1 VEKLKCFLQNIINKL
16 KIIKRITKITKMT
29 KMTKFIKTVSKSLI
43 KTHVINNGN
52 NINKYF
58 TTIPPLKPKK
68 YVIPISTQKK
78 YKYDYYYTI
87 DYRLGEIMNA
97 YTQTKDH
104 NWSKDPTKFEPFNPN
119 FINDIREKLN
129 AEVELS
135 QCQIDEVNN
144 VYYAFYQKGLFK

>member
-1 VEKLKCFLQNIINKL
+1 MKKLKCFLPNIIKQL
-16 KIIKRITKITKMT
+16 KILKRISKMTKMS
-29 KMTKFIKTVSKSLI
+29 KMTKFISKSI
-43 KTHVINNGN
+43 RKIQVINNGN

-58 TTIPPLKPKK
+58 TTIPPLNPKK

-129 AEVELS
+129 AGVELS
-135 QCQIDEVNN
+135 EFQIDGVNN

>member
-1 VEKLKCFLQNIINKL
+1 
-16 KIIKRITKITKMT
+16 MT
-29 KMTKFIKTVSKSLI
+29 KMIKFIKTVSKSLI

-87 DYRLGEIMNA
+87 DYQLTQMMKA
-97 YTQTKDH
+97 YQQSEHH

-119 FINDIREKLN
+119 FINDIYEKLN
-129 AEVELS
+129 AGVKLS
-135 QCQIDEVNN
+135 DDQEKAVNN

>member
-1 VEKLKCFLQNIINKL
+1 VKNLKCFLPNIIKQL
-16 KIIKRITKITKMT
+16 KILKRISKMTKMS
-29 KMTKFIKTVSKSLI
+29 KMTKFISKSI
-43 KTHVINNGN
+43 RKIQVINNGN

-58 TTIPPLKPKK
+58 TTIPPLNPKK

-104 NWSKDPTKFEPFNPN
+104 NWSKDPTKFKPFNPN

-129 AEVELS
+129 AGVELS
-135 QCQIDEVNN
+135 EIQIDEVNN
-144 VYYAFYQKGLFK
+144 VYYEFYQKGLFK

>member
-1 VEKLKCFLQNIINKL
+1 
-16 KIIKRITKITKMT
+16 MT
-29 KMTKFIKTVSKSLI
+29 KMIKFIKTVSKSLI

-87 DYRLGEIMNA
+87 DYQLTQMMKA
-97 YTQTKDH
+97 YQQSPDH

-119 FINDIREKLN
+119 FINDIYEKLN
-129 AEVELS
+129 ADVELS
-135 QCQIDEVNN
+135 QCQIDGVNN